1 MNQPL
6 KAGITVMTFY
16 IAYLTAVRYYTKVE
30 RGSDKPPHWLEK
42 INYMGQAIKREES
55 ALKT

>member
-6 KAGITVMTFY
+6 KAGMTFY
-16 IAYLTAVRYYTKVE
+16 IAYLTAVRYYTKDE
-30 RGSDKPPHWLEK
+30 RGSDKPPHHWLEK
-42 INYMGQAIKREES
+42 INYMGQAIKREQS

>member
-6 KAGITVMTFY
+6 KAGITVIFY

-30 RGSDKPPHWLEK
+30 HGLDKPPHWLEK